1 MQRPAIGGTTSAPHE
16 DPNLRDAIR
25 YRALFEH
32 GFSVRFFGS
41 EYQSKELADCAIDAV
56 SCALTRRGAST
67 SRQEMETKPTS
78 EAARSGLVMTDPVL
92 WRYELQSVLCVSSE
106 TIRRWIKTRHL
117 PAPDVA
123 LSKRTLGW
131 RLSTLH
137 AAGIKVPIGYR
148 AGP

>member
-1 MQRPAIGGTTSAPHE
+1 MQRPANEATTSAAH
-16 DPNLRDAIR
+16 DDANLRDAIR

-32 GFSVRFFGS
+32 GFTVHFFGS

-56 SCALTRRGAST
+56 SSAMGRKAEPARR
-67 SRQEMETKPTS
+67 REMKAEPIR
-78 EAARSGLVMTDPVL
+78 EPVRSGPVVTDPVL
-92 WRYELQSVLCVSSE
+92 WRHELQSVLCVSSE
-106 TIRRWIKTRHL
+106 TMRRWIKTRHL

-123 LSKRTLGW
+123 LSKRTQGW

-148 AGP
+148 SGP